1 MKTQRD
7 CGLSPDELVLLS
19 LNSFKSSFLAPAELD
34 KFCAERRIFF
44 RSTPTASA
52 EGARG

>member
-44 RSTPTASA
+44 SEHADGER
-52 EGARG
+52 RGG